1 MSTRGARARL
11 VAWGVAGLLGA
22 ATVGGIVVSQLT
34 AATADSPAPQ
44 PGAAAAY
51 APDGNGMHDGWGR
64 RAHRLAGLMGRTVHG
79 EFKVKTGTNTYQT
92 FDIQAGKISQIKGQQ
107 VTVVSDDS
115 FSATYTVASDTRI
128 VKDRKVV
135 KLSDLKVGD
144 TVHVR
149 AVKNADGSLSAKVIR
164 SGALLP
170 GGPRPMQ
177 NGGATQGTNA

>member
-1 MSTRGARARL
+1 MSTPGARVRL

-22 ATVGGIVVSQLT
+22 ATVGGIVVSQIT
-34 AATADSPAPQ
+34 AATAGSPAPQ

-51 APDGNGMHDGWGR
+51 APDGTGTQPAWGR
-64 RAHRLAGLMGRTVHG
+64 RAHRLAGVLGRTVHG
-79 EFKVKTGTNTYQT
+79 EFKVKTGTNTYRT
-92 FDIQAGKISQIKGQQ
+92 FDIQAGKISAINGQQ

-115 FSATYTVASDTRI
+115 YSATYTVASDTRI

-135 KLSDLKVGD
+135 KLSDLAVGD

-149 AVKNADGSLSAKVIR
+149 AVKNADGSLTAKVIR

-170 GGPRPMQ
+170 RGPRPMQ
-177 NGGATQGTNA
+177 SGGATQGTSA